1 VAVDDEEA
9 VGSRPPV
16 AALAA
21 LRTVATPLRVSH
33 VWKPFLASRL
43 LVWTVGI
50 LAAWL
55 RHHQGPP
62 DDPTGLT
69 AALGHTGN
77 IIAAPAVRW
86 DAIWYLTIAQHG
98 YQHSTALP
106 DFFPLYPLL
115 IRALSWSALS
125 AVVAGVLIS
134 LVAFW
139 IGLELVYRL
148 AERDF
153 GARAAMATVW
163 LLALFPMS
171 FFFSAVYTEAL
182 FLALSTGCLYLAR
195 CERWLWAGILGGLA
209 SATRSIGILLVVPLA
224 VLYVQQLRASRGEP
238 SRGPAWRTA
247 ISGWGSGTSSLRS
260 TTSGWWPAI
269 ATKWS
274 GLVGIALIPLGL
286 AAYVIG
292 MAIADGTPLAMFN
305 AQQADRGFVVPPVTI
320 IRQFTW
326 TVHHIARSNNTGQF
340 GLGLLNTGVMELGFL
355 ALAGVCAVGMVRRLN
370 PAHVAYVVV
379 GLLVLLSEPAIRQS
393 PLTSF
398 PRYIMVL
405 FPLWVWLAL
414 ALHRHR
420 RIWIG
425 VLGLSTLALALF
437 TLDFATWYF
446 VA

>member
-1 VAVDDEEA
+1 MAVDDKRA
-9 VGSRPPV
+9 VGSRSQV
-16 AALAA
+16 AGLAA
-21 LRTVATPLRVSH
+21 ARAVTRPLRLSR
-33 VWKPFLASRL
+33 VWKPFLLSRL
-43 LVWTVGI
+43 VVWTVGI

-55 RHHQGPP
+55 RHHQGPV

-98 YQHSTALP
+98 YQHSPALP

-115 IRALSWSALS
+115 IRALSWSAVS

-148 AERDF
+148 VDWDF
-153 GARAAMATVW
+153 GSRAATASVW

-182 FLALSTGCLYLAR
+182 FLALSAGCLYLAR
-195 CERWLWAGILGGLA
+195 REHWLWAGILGGCA
-209 SATRSIGILLVVPLA
+209 SATRSIGILLVVPLG
-224 VLYVQQLRASRGEP
+224 VLYVEQLRSSRKPDGRRAANDRRE
-238 SRGPAWRTA
+238 SDGRRQPAGRRAWPGWRSQWRALT
-247 ISGWGSGTSSLRS
+247 
-260 TTSGWWPAI
+260 
-269 ATKWS
+269 
-274 GLVGIALIPLGL
+274 GLVLVPFGL

-292 MAIADGTPLAMFN
+292 MAVADGTPFAMFN
-305 AQQADRGFVVPPVTI
+305 AHEADRGFVLAPVTI
-320 IRQFTW
+320 VNQFTW
-326 TVHHIARSNNTGQF
+326 TIHHLSTARNTGQF

-355 ALAGVCAVGMVRRLN
+355 LLAFICVVGMFRRLR
-370 PAHVAYVVV
+370 PAYVAYVVV
-379 GLLVLLSEPAIRQS
+379 SLLVLLSEPALRQS

-425 VLGLSTLALALF
+425 VLGLSTFALALF
-437 TLDFATWYF
+437 TLDFATWFF